1 VFIAIAPVCRVD
13 ACKSEVIQKAAK
25 NTAAI
30 SMALVLDFDFMPHAM
45 AKNRAVGA
53 GMFLTNGGAIGLG

>member
-1 VFIAIAPVCRVD
+1 M
-13 ACKSEVIQKAAK
+13 IQTAAK

-30 SMALVLDFDFMPHAM
+30 NMALVLDFDFMPHPM

-53 GMFLTNGGAIGLG
+53 GMFLTNSGAIGLG

>member
-1 VFIAIAPVCRVD
+1 
-13 ACKSEVIQKAAK
+13 VIQKAAK